1 MGSINHQIVVPP
13 QHLLPLPQP
22 DQAAT
27 GQAGQ
32 QEHGLPAQDGHI
44 EQRDAPGAEGESS
57 FPAYAPS

>member
-13 QHLLPLPQP
+13 QHLMPLPQP

-27 GQAGQ
+27 SQSGQ
-32 QEHGLPAQDGHI
+32 QEHRLPAQDGHI
-44 EQRDAPGAEGESS
+44 EQRNAPGAEGESS